1 MKAGA
6 LAVTFALLAL
16 LSGSAAALRL
26 PGAPRC
32 PIFPKSNPWNSRVDR
47 LPVSP
52 NSRTLIN
59 SIGADEGVWTDFGS
73 GLLGGVTRGIPFNVV
88 GPRQPKLRVTFDHP
102 WGSDHVR
109 YPIPK
114 GVLIEGG
121 VDDHALVID
130 RGACRLYEL
139 YLLHRTLRGW
149 RAYSGATWSLRSNRL
164 RPPGKTSADAA
175 GLPIFPGLARYD
187 EVARGRIDH
196 ALRFTVRR
204 TRGGYIYPARHPG
217 RDFENPSLPRMG
229 MRVRLRADYPVDSF
243 PPQARVILVAL
254 QRYGMILADNGTDWI
269 VTGTPDPRW
278 NNEQLLTLNRV
289 KGSDFQVVDTRSLR
303 P

>member
-32 PIFPKSNPWNSRVDR
+32 PIFPKNNPWNSRVDR
-47 LPVSP
+47 LPVTT

-59 SIGADEGVWTDFGS
+59 SIGADEGVWADFGS

-88 GPRQPKLRVTFDHP
+88 GPGQPKLRVTFDHP

-130 RGACRLYEL
+130 RGTCRLYEL

-175 GLPIFPGLARYD
+175 GL
-187 EVARGRIDH
+187 
-196 ALRFTVRR
+196 
-204 TRGGYIYPARHPG
+204 
-217 RDFENPSLPRMG
+217 FEDPSLPRMG